1 MNSFIIFFMIHKVTR
16 YAVHQGYR
24 QLKGGTIEMK
34 SKLYLRNI
42 LLINYMI
49 EENLFVY
56 VE

>member
-1 MNSFIIFFMIHKVTR
+1 MIHKVTR